1 MMSGPPLR
9 RGGDDDANVPLRRT
23 VAAIYM
29 PIRVNCLYGW
39 IYALFHPYGAF
50 TFPSIEIG
58 PENLVW
64 FTLKASLWGIF
75 SHVSYNNTLI
85 HDLLTFHTINVV

>member
-39 IYALFHPYGAF
+39 IYALFDPYEAHTLPF
-50 TFPSIEIG
+50 KKIG
-58 PENLVW
+58 Q
-64 FTLKASLWGIF
+64 G
-75 SHVSYNNTLI
+75 
-85 HDLLTFHTINVV
+85 